1 MNKVF
6 IIYKITHKE
15 NTEGDKIMAGEI
27 MQENQENEKICEKV
41 YDSNIGLPIYKVD
54 IDLLREQDIN
64 ARVMANDK
72 FAQLVSNIQNE
83 GHLESLP
90 LCTFKVNQA
99 GNKELLIISGHHRV
113 RASRKAGI
121 KVLDVLVI
129 EREMT
134 ESEIRSKQLSH
145 NSLNGED
152 DAEIRRR
159 IFLMIDDLEQ
169 RKRAGLNEEAIKEK
183 VQSIN
188 VDEIKMNIDFEM
200 VNLVFLP
207 HQKKEFEDVIK
218 LITSD
223 QTVMVADME
232 NFEDF
237 KASIRKVAKVE
248 DIRNVSHII
257 VKMCEIIKDHYEAQE
272 KLKETKKAEKKDKKE
287 TKGDEK

>member
-1 MNKVF
+1 MV
-6 IIYKITHKE
+6 
-15 NTEGDKIMAGEI
+15 GEI
-27 MQENQENEKICEKV
+27 MQENQENAKICEKV